1 MDKLKSSIEMSE
13 FCSIT
18 DLIRIMTNESDKLTK
33 GSEHKDDFFIVHD
46 AMVLIIAKE
55 TMNCMRQNGY
65 LHRWL
70 LPLNGLQDGTTYADR
85 PVGNT
90 PKLIPL
96 DKLLNCDILHSLRM
110 HIVLSRYIVD
120 EEENTKEESNMC
132 FSYSTPREIDRGLKC
147 IWDSKWEHRLQSGL
161 SKM

>member
-1 MDKLKSSIEMSE
+1 MINEAEKLMKGLVNDKNFSIFHNALM
-13 FCSIT
+13 FIT
-18 DLIRIMTNESDKLTK
+18 
-33 GSEHKDDFFIVHD
+33 
-46 AMVLIIAKE
+46 AKE
-55 TMNCMRQNGY
+55 TINWMRQNSY
-65 LHRWL
+65 LHQWL
-70 LPLNGLQDGTTYADR
+70 IPLNRLQDSTPYADC

-96 DKLLNCDILHSLRM
+96 DKLLNRDILHSLRM

-147 IWDSKWEHRLQSGL
+147 IWD
-161 SKM
+161 